1 MRLGGRIFEKWTSP
15 EQWVELHRQAGYR
28 ATYCPVEADA
38 DDATIQAYC
47 DAAAQADLVIAE
59 VGAWSNPISP
69 NDDQREKALAKCRQ
83 QLELAERIGARC
95 CVNIA
100 GSRNAEDWHGPHAL
114 NFSQETF
121 DMIVESVRNIIDH
134 VKPTRTVYS
143 LEMMSWVW
151 PDSADQY
158 LQLAKAIDRPAFGI
172 HVDPVN
178 IINSPARYFDNAKFV
193 THTIKTLG
201 SSIRSVHIK
210 DVTMSQKQLV
220 HIDECR
226 PGMGQLDYTALLR
239 ALNQLEPDLP
249 IMLEH
254 LPNAG
259 EYQLAADHLRSVA
272 QQEGI
277 EL

>member
-1 MRLGGRIFEKWTSP
+1 MRLGGRIFEKFESP
-15 EQWVELHRQAGYR
+15 EQWVELHKQAGYR

-38 DDATIQAYC
+38 ADATVQAYAQ
-47 DAAAQADLVIAE
+47 AAAEADLVIAE

-69 NDDQREKALAKCRQ
+69 NAEQRDKALEKCKK

-100 GSRNAEDWHGPHAL
+100 GSRNAEDWHGPDDL
-114 NFSQETF
+114 NFAKETF
-121 DMIVESVRNIIDH
+121 DLIVDSVRQIIDA

-151 PDSADQY
+151 PDSAEQY
-158 LQLAKAIDRPAFGI
+158 LELSESIDREAFGV

-178 IINSPARYFDNAKFV
+178 IINTPSRYYSNGSFIR
-193 THTIKTLG
+193 HTIETLG
-201 SSIRSVHIK
+201 PMIRSVHIK
-210 DVTMSQKQLV
+210 DVTMSAKQLV

-226 PGMGQLDYTALLR
+226 PGTGHLNYPALLG
-239 ALNQLEPDLP
+239 ALNQLHHDLP

-254 LPNAG
+254 LPNAE
-259 EYQLAADHLRSVA
+259 EYKLAADHLRQVA
-272 QQEGI
+272 DQEGI
-277 EL
+277 TL